1 MRTLLDRG
9 SALPSAPLALWPRLA
24 EGWTQ
29 MLYSL
34 ARARDRR
41 NQFYRLEQL
50 DDRML
55 KDIGLTRVD
64 VRREAR
70 LAPWLG

>member
-1 MRTLLDRG
+1 
-9 SALPSAPLALWPRLA
+9 LA

-55 KDIGLTRVD
+55 KDIGLSRDD